1 MNSRERVQITLNHKE
16 PDRVPLDLG
25 GSVISGMHVS
35 SVYLLRQAL
44 RLDEPGTPVKVI
56 EPYQMLGEIEPDLI
70 DSLGDDVVSIIPL
83 KDFFGFNN
91 EGWKPWA
98 TFDGTPVLVPEAFNT
113 EPEPSGDILQ
123 YPEGDKSAPAS
134 GHMPKGGWYFD
145 AIIRQPPLDE
155 DDLNI
160 EDNLEEFRPISEE
173 ELAYF
178 GRKAKQLYQET
189 DKAIMASFG
198 GTSFGDIALVP
209 ATGMKHPK
217 GIRDITEWYIST
229 SVRRDYVYKIF
240 EYQCDIALE
249 NLAKIFP
256 ESADGPATGPALY
269 RTAVARGREH
279 LSVCR
284 GRGSDSPRIADREP
298 LARLH
303 GDAIMAQTTEN
314 VAVVCDPRGPDAPA
328 MKTFLEARGLTRT
341 TWHAPRDLDD
351 VDQDVRAGRL
361 AHVVFVR
368 PDDLLDG
375 IFHGEVAL
383 RGECAYAVARLLLHQ
398 LVQCLL
404 VADARV
410 DAQGELRVAR
420 LARAGLEAD
429 DEPRGLEVL
438 GEAHDVRV
446 PAPVERAGEV
456 RIPHAWVEVRR
467 AAGFVDEHG
476 LGVEVAFGAGQA
488 VQFSFVRYQ
497 RLGEGFIVS
506 ACGSWFWFAQRFR
519 CFDSNYCWA
528 AQFCRFGFFK
538 HWTGRKYRFRF
549 FFALGWFTPPGFFC
563 DG

>member
-56 EPYQMLGEIEPDLI
+56 EPYQMLGEIKPDLI
-70 DSLGDDVVSIIPL
+70 DSLGVDVVSIIPL
-83 KDFFGFNN
+83 KNFFGFNN
-91 EGWKPWA
+91 EGWKPWT

-249 NLAKIFP
+249 NLAKIYEVVGNRVTAVFVTGADFGAQNGP
-256 ESADGPATGPALY
+256 LISPKTYRELFKPFHIRVNSWIHKNTRWKTLIHSCGSNRAFYPDIIDAGFDILNPVQTSAAHMDPVGLKRDFGTKATFWGGGVDTQRVLPFGTPDEIRQDVSDRFRIFAPGGGFVFNTIHNVQPGVPIENLLALY
-269 RTAVARGREH
+269 ETVNE
-279 LSVCR
+279 CR
-284 GRGSDSPRIADREP
+284 DYPI
-298 LARLH
+298 
-303 GDAIMAQTTEN
+303 
-314 VAVVCDPRGPDAPA
+314 
-328 MKTFLEARGLTRT
+328 K
-341 TWHAPRDLDD
+341 
-351 VDQDVRAGRL
+351 
-361 AHVVFVR
+361 
-368 PDDLLDG
+368 
-375 IFHGEVAL
+375 
-383 RGECAYAVARLLLHQ
+383 
-398 LVQCLL
+398 
-404 VADARV
+404 
-410 DAQGELRVAR
+410 
-420 LARAGLEAD
+420 
-429 DEPRGLEVL
+429 
-438 GEAHDVRV
+438 
-446 PAPVERAGEV
+446 
-456 RIPHAWVEVRR
+456 
-467 AAGFVDEHG
+467 
-476 LGVEVAFGAGQA
+476 
-488 VQFSFVRYQ
+488 
-497 RLGEGFIVS
+497 
-506 ACGSWFWFAQRFR
+506 
-519 CFDSNYCWA
+519 
-528 AQFCRFGFFK
+528 
-538 HWTGRKYRFRF
+538 
-549 FFALGWFTPPGFFC
+549 
-563 DG
+563 